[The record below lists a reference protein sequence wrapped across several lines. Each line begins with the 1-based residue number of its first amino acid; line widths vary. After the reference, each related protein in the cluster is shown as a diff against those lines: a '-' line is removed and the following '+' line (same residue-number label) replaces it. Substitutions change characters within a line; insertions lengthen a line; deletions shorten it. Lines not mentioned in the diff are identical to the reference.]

1 MIKTNRSSSLTG
13 LPQDIGRL
21 EALSVN
27 DNPLETQVRIV
38 GSNPVIKKTIN
49 SLNLKDRKGKPLSIP
64 DLAKQLK
71 IEGIKGT
78 DIVQLSYKSSDRD
91 LAAKIVNEV
100 IDS

>member
-1 MIKTNRSSSLTG
+1 M
-13 LPQDIGRL
+13 
-21 EALSVN
+21 
-27 DNPLETQVRIV
+27 
-38 GSNPVIKKTIN
+38 IKKTIN
-49 SLNLKDRKGKPLSIP
+49 SLNLKDSKGKPLSIP

-78 DIVQLSYKSSDRD
+78 DIVQLSYKGSDPD